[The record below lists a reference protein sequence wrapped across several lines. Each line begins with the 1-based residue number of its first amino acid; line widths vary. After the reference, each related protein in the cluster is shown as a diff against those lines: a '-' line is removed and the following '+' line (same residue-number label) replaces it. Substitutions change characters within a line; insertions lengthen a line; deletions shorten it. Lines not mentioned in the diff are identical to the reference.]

1 MPTRPRESSAPRA
14 VRGNTPAGGSGGLL
28 PGDWFQRPRNTTCAI
43 YSIIFVLLLLATHQM
58 AGLYIHRMGS
68 STSGTEASSGQTVK
82 QQHKRFTIAKASPGE
97 EVPVLNSSH
106 LTCETQNGETELMPM
121 HASELDVQLFTSVVA
136 NPSAKKYLE
145 FGCGGSTEIVAKKTK
160 MSIVSV
166 DSSTEW
172 LCKVKRRV
180 QSLGRQN
187 SFTAIHV
194 NIGKLKGWGKP
205 ADRKFVH
212 AWPDYSGV
220 SRNHTDADVVF
231 VDGRFRVA
239 CILQT
244 ILFAKN
250 NPTIVVHDFWNRPGY
265 HEALPFLHVVNKGDS
280 LMAATIKPDF
290 DRRACQEMLARH
302 ILNPKRL

>member
-1 MPTRPRESSAPRA
+1 M
-14 VRGNTPAGGSGGLL
+14 
-28 PGDWFQRPRNTTCAI
+28 
-43 YSIIFVLLLLATHQM
+43 
-58 AGLYIHRMGS
+58 
-68 STSGTEASSGQTVK
+68 
-82 QQHKRFTIAKASPGE
+82 
-97 EVPVLNSSH
+97 
-106 LTCETQNGETELMPM
+106 TCEAQDGDAKPMPM
-121 HASELDVQLFTSVVA
+121 HASKLDVQLFTSVVT

-172 LCKVKRRV
+172 LCKVERRV
-180 QSLGRQN
+180 RSLGRQEN
-187 SFTAIHV
+187 FTAVYV
-194 NIGKLKGWGKP
+194 NVGKLKKWGHP

-220 SRNHTDADVVF
+220 SKNHTDADVVF

-250 NPTIVVHDFWNRPGY
+250 NPTIVVHDFWERFGY
-265 HEALPFLHVVNKGDS
+265 HEALSFLHVVNKGDS
-280 LMAATIKPDF
+280 LMTATIKPDF
-290 DRRACQEMLARH
+290 DRRACLKVLAKH
-302 ILNPKRL
+302 MLNPSRI